1 MATDNDLATV
11 ESVLIGRLT
20 ANLGTLPD
28 TFTASVISFP
38 NAQFT
43 TPQNSQW
50 MRLTINNLGLIDAD
64 ASGTYEV
71 NRGTFDVQI
80 FYPRGT
86 GSQKALQV
94 GKAVKSLYTAE
105 ILSDVVIESVSVS
118 PSPEA
123 DSSPWYGV
131 NVTIQFTYEG
141 FTS

>member
-11 ESVLIGRLT
+11 ESVLISRLRD
-20 ANLGTLPD
+20 NYGTLPD
-28 TFTASVISFP
+28 TFSDSVVSFP
-38 NAQFT
+38 NSGFT

-50 MRLTINNLGLIDAD
+50 MRLSIVSAGVIDAD

-71 NRGTFDVQI
+71 NRGFFDVQI

-86 GSQKALQV
+86 GSQMALQV

-105 ILSDVVIESVSVS
+105 KLSDVVVESVSVS